1 MSSDNQA
8 PGASKKNVLPLIM
21 VGVVGGV
28 LIGGP
33 TGAIIGAPM
42 VVRNVTGQ
50 EAAAGGGHGKKED
63 EEAHAPSTIYVMEDI
78 VLNPAGTEGQRFLIA
93 RVGLQGT
100 SAEFEADMTARDAE
114 VRDVVVRMLSSKS
127 VAELADPGRR
137 EAVKKELQVALAARF
152 PKAGIRAVLFPQF
165 VIQ

>member
-1 MSSDNQA
+1 MSSENQA
-8 PGASKKNVLPLIM
+8 QGGSKKNVLPLII

-42 VVRNVTGQ
+42 LVKNVTGQ
-50 EAAAGGGHGKKED
+50 EAPKKAAHEEEPEDDSHG
-63 EEAHAPSTIYVMEDI
+63 AAIYVMDDI
-78 VLNPAGTEGQRFLIA
+78 VLNPAGTDGQRFLIA
-93 RVGLQGT
+93 RVGLQGASET
-100 SAEFEADMTARDAE
+100 FVEDMTARDAE
-114 VRDVVVRMLSSKS
+114 VRDVVVRMLSTKS
-127 VAELADPGRR
+127 VTELADAGRR
-137 EAVKKELQVALAARF
+137 EAVKKELQGALAARF

>member
-1 MSSDNQA
+1 MSSEIQA
-8 PGASKKNVLPLIM
+8 QGGGKKNVLPLIM

-33 TGAIIGAPM
+33 TGAIIGAPL
-42 VVRNVTGQ
+42 VVKNVTGQ
-50 EAAAGGGHGKKED
+50 EAAKPAAHAAEAEEEEGHG
-63 EEAHAPSTIYVMEDI
+63 PSIYTMDDV

-93 RVGLQGT
+93 RVALQGSGET
-100 SAEFEADMTARDAE
+100 FVENMTARDAE
-114 VRDVVVRMLSSKS
+114 VRDVVVRLLGTKTVM
-127 VAELADPGRR
+127 ELADAGRR
-137 EAVKKELQVALAARF
+137 EAVKKELQGALAARF

>member
-1 MSSDNQA
+1 MSSEIQA
-8 PGASKKNVLPLIM
+8 QGGSKKNVLPLIM

-42 VVRNVTGQ
+42 VARSVTGPAPAQ
-50 EAAAGGGHGKKED
+50 G
-63 EEAHAPSTIYVMEDI
+63 EAHAEPEEEGHGPSIYTMDDV

-93 RVGLQGT
+93 RVALQGVGET
-100 SAEFEADMTARDAE
+100 FVEDMTARDAE
-114 VRDVVVRMLSSKS
+114 VRDVVVRLLSAKT
-127 VAELADPGRR
+127 VVELADAGRR
-137 EAVKKELQVALAARF
+137 EAVKKELQGALAARF

>member
-1 MSSDNQA
+1 MSSENHA
-8 PGASKKNVLPLIM
+8 PGAGKKNVLPLIM

-42 VVRNVTGQ
+42 VVKNVTGQ
-50 EAAAGGGHGKKED
+50 SPAHGGKPAEEEEEEGHG
-63 EEAHAPSTIYVMEDI
+63 ASIYVMDDI
-78 VLNPAGTEGQRFLIA
+78 VLNPAGTDGQRFLIA
-93 RVGLQGT
+93 RVGLQG
-100 SAEFEADMTARDAE
+100 SGEAFVEDMTARDAE
-114 VRDVVVRMLSSKS
+114 VRDVVVRLLSARS
-127 VAELADPGRR
+127 VVDLADAGRR
-137 EAVKKELQVALAARF
+137 EAIKKELQGALAARF

>member
-1 MSSDNQA
+1 MSSEIQPNA
-8 PGASKKNVLPLIM
+8 GSKRNVLPLIM

-42 VVRNVTGQ
+42 VVKNVTGQ
-50 EAAAGGGHGKKED
+50 APAQGQAHAAAEEEEDGHG
-63 EEAHAPSTIYVMEDI
+63 SSIYVMDDI

-93 RVGLQGT
+93 RVGLQG
-100 SAEFEADMTARDAE
+100 SGESFVEDMTARDAE
-114 VRDVVVRMLSSKS
+114 VRDAVVRLLSAKS
-127 VAELADPGRR
+127 VVELADAGRR
-137 EAVKKELQVALAARF
+137 EGIKKELQGVLAARF
-152 PKAGIRAVLFPQF
+152 PRAGIRAVLFPQF

>member
-1 MSSDNQA
+1 MSSEIQA
-8 PGASKKNVLPLIM
+8 QGGSKKNVLPLIM

-42 VVRNVTGQ
+42 VVKNVTGQ
-50 EAAAGGGHGKKED
+50 APAQAQ
-63 EEAHAPSTIYVMEDI
+63 AHAEPEEEGTGPSIYTMDDV

-93 RVGLQGT
+93 RVALQGAGET
-100 SAEFEADMTARDAE
+100 FVEDMTARDAE
-114 VRDVVVRMLSSKS
+114 VRDVVVRLLSAKT
-127 VAELADPGRR
+127 VVELADAGRR
-137 EAVKKELQVALAARF
+137 ETVKKELQGALAARF